1 MGERGEIS
9 RRARFLAGQ
18 VCVPR
23 VRVPRCGPSD
33 HDRRG
38 LPARLKSQPH
48 FKSPSAT
55 SSRSLSPTHAMPP
68 AAGPAPSS
76 DDNGSEQPASCLT
89 CKRTSGGIVAAA
101 GIWGLAQVRR
111 NQTKPNQTRPDFV
124 DADARSLS
132 RWSSFSRMQAQ
143 FDSSIDRGSKRW
155 MRVLGA
161 GLLFAGVWYG
171 FVTSYAIPPHR
182 KPKH

>member
-111 NQTKPNQTRPDFV
+111 NAASTKPNQTSLMLTLSL
-124 DADARSLS
+124 ALSRSLGRRS
-132 RWSSFSRMQAQ
+132 RACRRNSTRALIADPSAGCAFSVRASCSLACGMA
-143 FDSSIDRGSKRW
+143 
-155 MRVLGA
+155 L
-161 GLLFAGVWYG
+161 
-171 FVTSYAIPPHR
+171 
-182 KPKH
+182 